1 MSQVDNSSI
10 VINKD
15 GLKKTIMAINEYA
28 QENLYF
34 ESSLIEKLDDIKSSI
49 LIDNKSLNNK
59 SSETLQNM
67 KTIRNNND
75 GSIKVFNSLIEKYS
89 EAVNVWVEK

>member
-1 MSQVDNSSI
+1 VSQVDNSSI

>member
-67 KTIRNNND
+67 KIIRNNND